1 MLKIGTRVRPKD
13 GLNIKDGIG
22 IIKAVRPMSRYCYEV
37 ARDKGPRYWA
47 KSDELE
53 EQCEKKD

>member
-22 IIKAVRPMSRYCYEV
+22 IIKAVRRMSRYCYEV
-37 ARDKGPRYWA
+37 ERDKGPRYWA

-53 EQCEKKD
+53 KA